1 MEANKTDKLLDFIR
15 AALASGDLDKLDA
28 HNMAKAADMTVE
40 TARASLVRLRR
51 QGVITHEPR
60 DFKTIRI
67 VGETPK
73 RAAPAKKKSAPKA
86 SKKKTEPEA
95 ASATGDGLE
104 QARTVIYTD
113 DEVARLDALVVAL
126 VRRDTTPD
134 DLRRDQA
141 LPPRFRVLGRDGET
155 LGEFHGC
162 EHATHANHVWPGTR
176 GVIRIA
182 DGKRMTEGR
191 SFAVRVRRLCRV
203 RRLFSPG
210 GDLLDAS
217 EQLPEPKITWFCL
230 EHMERG
236 NADREDCEKNLER
249 VEFPPRPQ
257 KPKKRRRANADR

>member
-60 DFKTIRI
+60 DFKTLRI

-113 DEVARLDALVVAL
+113 DEVARLDALVEKVSELVGALAAIVRDIRNTPHNGPDRAQL
-126 VRRDTTPD
+126 VRI
-134 DLRRDQA
+134 LA
-141 LPPRFRVLGRDGET
+141 KLPAAG
-155 LGEFHGC
+155 
-162 EHATHANHVWPGTR
+162 
-176 GVIRIA
+176 
-182 DGKRMTEGR
+182 
-191 SFAVRVRRLCRV
+191 
-203 RRLFSPG
+203 
-210 GDLLDAS
+210 
-217 EQLPEPKITWFCL
+217 
-230 EHMERG
+230 
-236 NADREDCEKNLER
+236 
-249 VEFPPRPQ
+249 
-257 KPKKRRRANADR
+257 